1 MILQRASTLRGEL
14 KYVIEPEGEVTSGF
28 LSRVKFMDGVTW
40 AAKVSDEQFA
50 QRRSELSRQS
60 KQFSAIVGIFQ

>member
-28 LSRVKFMDGVTW
+28 VSRVKFMDGVTW

-50 QRRSELSRQS
+50 QRRSELS
-60 KQFSAIVGIFQ
+60 